1 VPMRTTTC
9 ALTLFG
15 SAGFAC
21 AEPATYV
28 IDPGHTVATFEAL
41 HQGTSTQRG
50 RVMAKE
56 GSVTLDRAART
67 GKAEVLLDAASVSV
81 ASSALEGVLKSARA
95 FNVAQF
101 PVIRF
106 VGTTFTFQ
114 GDKVTAVDGML
125 TVLDHT
131 QPVSLKATR
140 FNCYENG
147 QLKREVCGGDFE
159 TTVQRSHLGL
169 GLSPGGAADD
179 VRVLLQVEGI
189 RQP

>member
-1 VPMRTTTC
+1 MRTTTC
-9 ALTLFG
+9 ALTIFG

-101 PVIRF
+101 PAIRF

-131 QPVSLKATR
+131 QSVSLKATR

-159 TTVQRSHLGL
+159 TTVQRSQLGL